1 MLAPVHELVT
11 ELHRS
16 SRFRSEDP
24 PYVAYDPT
32 VPDGTERALPG
43 AYARASAA
51 NSSMLS
57 DLSQIHD
64 LQQHNIRARGRRNAA
79 RNAKGKGAGNGK
91 GPPRGK
97 GPDDGPA

>member
-1 MLAPVHELVT
+1 MIAPVHELVI

-16 SRFRSEDP
+16 SPFRSEAP
-24 PYVAYDPT
+24 PHVAYDPT

-43 AYARASAA
+43 AYVHASAA

-64 LQQHNIRARGRRNAA
+64 LQQHKIRARE
-79 RNAKGKGAGNGK
+79 
-91 GPPRGK
+91 
-97 GPDDGPA
+97 